1 MIGAQILHQALA
13 GAEFSRLVA
22 IHRLVSVASLVCSL
36 RPHRHHFSQSLLPW
50 RKDLL
55 REHWE
60 LLGPELLAVGL
71 PLQDLL
77 RLDRFCFRR
86 GVVASHSLSGS
97 FDLVE
102 PLRGKFKGRLQV
114 KETSAGLAVRVVV
127 VGVATLGHLV

>member
-13 GAEFSRLVA
+13 GAEFSWLVA
-22 IHRLVSVASLVCSL
+22 IHRLVSTAGLVCLL
-36 RPHRHHFSQSLLPW
+36 RPHGHHFSQRLLPW

-55 REHWE
+55 GEHWE

-77 RLDRFCFRR
+77 RLDRLCFRR

-114 KETSAGLAVRVVV
+114 KEASAGLAVRVVV